1 MYVCMYESDASPQN
15 KEAHFTAIVD
25 AECLAAADAAVAA
38 TVVCS
43 LTLSSLSVLL
53 CSDVVCTQSDAMPRS
68 SQCARTTVYRF
79 VFSRLETW
87 SGNFIS
93 RILLLFLFSVVCHLQ
108 VHHCQSCL
116 FMCNIFMSCIFTPGK
131 SVHYFCVLQFHINYL
146 DEHRLSFTVIALMF
160 SRSHSHVS
168 HISPKHGFITCTC
181 VL

>member
-1 MYVCMYESDASPQN
+1 VPAPQIRSTILALHKLVCMYMYVCMYESDASPQN

-93 RILLLFLFSVVCHLQ
+93 RILLLFLFFSSLSFSDPSLPCPVFSCVTF
-108 VHHCQSCL
+108 SCL
-116 FMCNIFMSCIFTPGK
+116 ASSRLANQSIIFVSCNFI
-131 SVHYFCVLQFHINYL
+131 SVI
-146 DEHRLSFTVIALMF
+146 
-160 SRSHSHVS
+160 
-168 HISPKHGFITCTC
+168 
-181 VL
+181 